1 MPEKADFRVQLLKA
15 GEESLR
21 NVVLKNLHFNEEISF
36 IKDKL
41 ESVVMKEIDIPDQE
55 IADLRARL
63 AKCFEL

>member
-41 ESVVMKEIDIPDQE
+41 ESVIMKEIDIPDQE